1 MEIHF
6 VTGKGGVGKSAVAAA
21 MALYCAKAGKRT
33 LLVETGTQSFYK
45 GYLGIS
51 GVGHLA
57 TLWKPGCDLAFW
69 TGESCLGEYARHLV
83 KVDALA
89 RLFLENPIAK
99 TLIGVAPALSE
110 LAILGKL
117 TSGPR
122 QVGPQ
127 FEYDVVIFDAMSSG
141 HFLAMLRAPLGM
153 SELIQRGPMGE
164 QSLEILKVLK
174 DHKITKYHVVALP
187 ERLPVEETLE
197 LITEVQHVV
206 GLRPAVYLNKW
217 IEYPKGLDPSS
228 PRSWERDFFQKHEN
242 QIEALESLSKSW
254 SQPSSQV
261 QSKFYSEP
269 QPTSQSQSQSQSQS
283 HWEPQSQPQILCM
296 PYVRSDDP
304 SQILSALSD
313 SLAGVR

>member
-21 MALYCAKAGKRT
+21 MALYSAKAGKKT
-33 LLVETGTQSFYK
+33 LLVETGTQSFYTR
-45 GYLGIS
+45 YLG
-51 GVGHLA
+51 VVDRFGHLPTA
-57 TLWKPGCDLAFW
+57 WKPGCDVAFW

-83 KVDALA
+83 KVDVLA
-89 RLFLENPIAK
+89 RLFLENPVAK

-122 QVGPQ
+122 QVGPR
-127 FEYDVVIFDAMSSG
+127 FEYDSVVFDAMSSG

-153 SELIQRGPMGE
+153 SELIQRGPMGI

-174 DHKITKYHVVALP
+174 DPKTTRYHLVALP

-197 LITEVQHVV
+197 LTGEVHQTL
-206 GLRPAVYLNKW
+206 GLKPSLYLNKW
-217 IEYPKGLDPSS
+217 IEYPKGMNPSS
-228 PRSWERDFFQKHEN
+228 PRSWERDFFLKQES
-242 QIEALESLSKSW
+242 QAEALRALSG
-254 SQPSSQV
+254 SQF
-261 QSKFYSEP
+261 QSN
-269 QPTSQSQSQSQSQS
+269 T
-283 HWEPQSQPQILCM
+283 ICL

-304 SQILSALSD
+304 DQIISVLAE
-313 SLAGVR
+313 SLAGGK